1 MIFKH
6 FLTEGTSDTMRDEV
20 VVDLEL
26 CAREPIHIPGAIQPH
41 GLLFVLREPELLIV
55 QASENAEQM
64 LGIPVDQLL
73 GKDLSSFL
81 QPEQIAKVQFALDSV
96 DPRDNNPVELGL
108 FAPKA
113 NTQLDGFVH
122 RHDGFSYIELEAAS
136 LTAGARFLDFYKKVS
151 QLTSKLHEADSLKSL
166 LHEST
171 KGIRSMT
178 GFDRVM
184 IYRFAESNEGEV
196 VAETT
201 AEGIDSFLGLWYPAS
216 DIPEQARRLYLVN
229 PIRNIVDVDYTPAAI
244 LPVINPDSG
253 RPADLSF
260 AGLRSVSP
268 IHCEYL
274 RNMGVAASMSVS
286 IILDG
291 KLWGLIACHHQTPKF
306 VSYEVR
312 KACAFIGQV
321 LSGEISRRETLEA
334 SAYQSRATSMQ
345 ARFLELMAGSPNPL
359 LGLVNSSPTLL
370 DLIPADGV
378 AVVQGDKTHLLGT
391 TPGYDDLMRLI
402 DQLQTSGM
410 ASTFVTRSLK
420 NHFPLSAAMRDTASG
435 LIALSVQ
442 REPATYILFFRPEVA
457 RTVVWGGNPE
467 KPVVPSED
475 GFRIGPRKSFEAWKE
490 EMTGQSLPWSKS
502 EVRVAQE
509 LRNLVTV
516 VAYGK

>member
-1 MIFKH
+1 M
-6 FLTEGTSDTMRDEV
+6 SDEV
-20 VVDLEL
+20 VIDLEV

-41 GLLFVLREPELLIV
+41 GLLFVLREPELIIV
-55 QASENAEQM
+55 QASDNVETM
-64 LGIPVDQLL
+64 LGIPLDQLL

-81 QPEQIAKVQFALDSV
+81 NADQIAKVQFALDSV

-108 FAPKA
+108 LASG
-113 NTQLDGFVH
+113 TESQLDGFVH

-136 LTAGARFLDFYKKVS
+136 LTAGARFLDFYRKVS
-151 QLTSKLHEADSLKSL
+151 HLTSKLHAADSLDETL
-166 LHEST
+166 QQST
-171 KGIRSMT
+171 EGIRLMT

-196 VAETT
+196 VAETRR
-201 AEGIDSFLGLWYPAS
+201 EGIDSFLGLWYPAS
-216 DIPEQARRLYLVN
+216 DIPEQARRLYLLN

-244 LPVINPDSG
+244 VPVINPDSG

-274 RNMGVAASMSVS
+274 KNMGVSASMSVS
-286 IILDG
+286 IILDDR
-291 KLWGLIACHHQTPKF
+291 LWGLIACHHESPKF
-306 VSYEVR
+306 ISYEVR

-321 LSGEISRRETLEA
+321 LSGEISRRETLKA

-370 DLIPADGV
+370 DLIPANGV
-378 AVVQGDKTHLLGT
+378 AVVLGEKTHLLGT

-402 DQLQTSGM
+402 GQLQTSGM

-420 NHFPLSAAMRDTASG
+420 NHFPLTDAMRDTASG
-435 LIALSVQ
+435 LIALLIQ

-457 RTVVWGGNPE
+457 RTVLWGGNPE
-467 KPVVPSED
+467 KPVLPSED
-475 GFRIGPRKSFEAWKE
+475 GFRVGPRKSFEAWKE
-490 EMTGQSLPWSKS
+490 EMTGQSLPWSKA
-502 EVRVAQE
+502 EVRASQE